1 VIICLERG
9 ADCLH
14 MVQLMPLHPKTPS
27 CLASFKS
34 RLVLHF
40 WYWLTQAVLEKRP
53 LSGSSSSSSSSNQTT
68 SCIDTATDCFFSWL
82 FSVPKVLTLIVSSL
96 SVCWRLCIADLNV
109 VAERVAVV
117 CVCPGSNKAREQV
130 AGDRM
135 VE

>member
-40 WYWLTQAVLEKRP
+40 WYRLTQAVLEKRP
-53 LSGSSSSSSSSNQTT
+53 FNGSSSSSSNNQTT

-82 FSVPKVLTLIVSSL
+82 FCVPKVLTPEVSSL
-96 SVCWRLCIADLNV
+96 SVCVSQI
-109 VAERVAVV
+109 
-117 CVCPGSNKAREQV
+117 
-130 AGDRM
+130 
-135 VE
+135 

>member
-1 VIICLERG
+1 MIICLERG

-14 MVQLMPLHPKTPS
+14 MDQLMPLHPKTPS

-40 WYWLTQAVLEKRP
+40 WYPITQAVLEKRP
-53 LSGSSSSSSSSNQTT
+53 LSGSSSSSSHNQTT

-82 FSVPKVLTLIVSSL
+82 FCVPKVLTLIVSSL
-96 SVCWRLCIADLNV
+96 SVCWRVCIADLNV
-109 VAERVAVV
+109 VTEHVAVV
-117 CVCPGSNKAREQV
+117 CMCPGSNKAREQV
-130 AGDRM
+130 AGDGM

>member
-1 VIICLERG
+1 MTICLERG

-40 WYWLTQAVLEKRP
+40 WYRLTQAVLEKRP
-53 LSGSSSSSSSSNQTT
+53 LSGSSSSNNQTT
-68 SCIDTATDCFFSWL
+68 SCIDTATDCVFSWL
-82 FSVPKVLTLIVSSL
+82 FCVPKVLTSL
-96 SVCWRLCIADLNV
+96 SVCWRVCIADLNV

-130 AGDRM
+130 AGDGM